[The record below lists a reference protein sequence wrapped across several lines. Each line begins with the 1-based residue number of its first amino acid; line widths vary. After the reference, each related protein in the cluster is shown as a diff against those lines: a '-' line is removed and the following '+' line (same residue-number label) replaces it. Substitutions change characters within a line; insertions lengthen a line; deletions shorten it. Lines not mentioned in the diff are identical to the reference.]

1 MKKITLNVYSDPG
14 HGWAKVSIDT
24 LKKLGIAKKIST
36 YSYMRGDQAYLEEDC
51 DLYVLINALKANN
64 IQYSFREFNTN
75 QRSRIRSYDYYRV
88 T

>member
-1 MKKITLNVYSDPG
+1 
-14 HGWAKVSIDT
+14 
-24 LKKLGIAKKIST
+24 
-36 YSYMRGDQAYLEEDC
+36 MRGDQAYLEEDC